1 MPSSRSPFARAL
13 AHTVLPIAMLASM
26 PALAAT
32 TVVDVGP
39 AATTRDVRQVRMR
52 FNDDITALGDDRAG
66 DPAVVTCSDPGLK
79 AVGHWI
85 DTRNWVGEFPRA
97 LPDGVA
103 CTVRPLP
110 LSDLKGQPVAMP
122 APWRFDTGGPQA
134 AIQFLQSPL
143 KPRLALEDPV
153 ALFVPSVPVDPAS
166 LAHLGCNVNGV
177 AQPVSILAGAQAQD
191 VMDRYR
197 NANPR
202 AENHKD
208 RLVARC
214 GSQAWPNDA
223 DVTWVWGKGIRSR
236 DGVAHP
242 YDQTFNLRVRPP
254 LTVAVQCTVMAGTP
268 GCDPR
273 GPVTL
278 DFSEKIMPPA
288 EGDLVLAGGA
298 GRRYLMKPARYG
310 SPDAN
315 WLQSDTVMV
324 EGELL
329 TPVFGKPVADVT
341 GRTVDTVTPKAPP
354 LVVSHLPAYAAM
366 ALQQGVVPWKPGQ
379 QARWALAL
387 RNTEPSVAVR
397 AWHLD
402 GARDRN
408 AILLALHR
416 SAALGGLKTAF
427 DDPRDQAFGRSAAL
441 LDKIGARAA
450 STHVDQ
456 EVAPSGRAL
465 ELAPMKLSG
474 YGTWLVE
481 VDSPRYRARLAADAR
496 AIGERHPGSTASPE
510 WDSARLALVQLTN
523 LRIHARLSDRYA
535 SLVWVTAIDSG
546 APRADTLVDVHDCS
560 GERLFSGRT
569 DAQGRLR
576 IDGPLVPATCRDA
589 SDGLWF
595 VAHHGD
601 DVAVLQHRPGLP
613 RTDAPRQIV
622 HAILDRT
629 LLSPGE
635 TLSLQAVTRLPVAT
649 GYAIPPAQTGKLRIV
664 HASGATVYEAAL
676 AFDARGSALN
686 QWRVPPNARLGT
698 YDYTILGDDGVAL
711 RHGEFQVEAFRLPVF
726 EARLDAR
733 VSGEG
738 KAPVVDLA
746 GSVAFLAGGS
756 AANQPVLVRGRYTAA
771 VDSPVPGYGFAD
783 DSRAP
788 IDPPSFAER
797 RAALDQAGRY
807 HARVDVPLADAPLT
821 LHAEMEFADPNGE
834 TSVQTVNVAVWSRAR
849 KVGVAVR
856 RGPVTDS
863 ADVAVIV
870 VDAANHPI
878 PGQDVTVDAARAH
891 YVRGIDRR
899 GYWSEEPGVR
909 VPVCT
914 VRTDQHGK
922 GQCTVP
928 WTGRTADNWLFRATA
943 PEASSATA
951 VVDPRLFRWSR
962 AASAIALADEREPEA
977 GQPLK
982 LRLKPPF
989 LPATA
994 LLTVEREGVLA
1005 SHELSVTAADEEI
1018 TLPTEPGFA
1027 PGVNLVAQFVPAAGG
1042 AVDEVEPTAQM
1053 EHEDMLDLHFA
1064 RASHQLDVEVTLDHA
1079 TARPG
1084 ETVQAEVRVSR
1095 AGARAAGARVTL
1107 VAVDDALNLLKRNDT
1122 WALMDTFWHGRYIP
1136 MGGARSAL
1144 TWPRSFQFGPIAR
1157 QWPALESQL
1166 RRYDSSTSYQSD
1178 PGTTPDKNLAG
1189 LELVVTGQRAMTVTT
1204 GVTMD
1209 RNRGAAPDED
1219 EDEVVSDEAGR
1230 LPGPGAPR
1238 ADFSSLAMWKAD
1250 VQLDEDGRARVAIP
1264 LPDSLTRWRI
1274 VALAMIGADS
1284 YGIGKATV
1292 QTRKALQVLSGL
1304 PPVVRGGDELDQ
1316 KITLRNDSDRVMTV
1330 RVHAQAPAGT
1340 PAELQRTVT
1349 LPAHQSQ
1356 AVSWR
1361 IRVPTG
1367 IDRIDWRISALAD
1380 EDGERDALLV
1390 TQHVTRMPVTVH
1402 DRMLVRVDRALSLP
1416 VALPKQALPGLSIVA
1431 VQWSGSLGAGAVA
1444 GAQAWMAAY
1453 PYRCMEQMV
1462 SMAVVSGDA
1471 GAWNAAMDK
1480 LPQHLDADGLVE
1492 YFPDT
1497 LGSDILTAYL
1507 FDMAAATGWPLPANE
1522 RERML
1527 TGLRNALARPDP
1539 TPSLHEQNE
1548 LERRLALQAALG
1560 TNLGTARPV
1569 VPEDLDALPTIALL
1583 DWVRYVLATP
1593 DGPLRRDRLD
1603 SAAASLR
1610 NRYDLQGTR
1619 LRWRGDASQ
1628 QRWWMMWTGD
1638 VVAARTALLVQQW
1651 AQADARWQDDL
1662 PRIIQALVDVQVNGH
1677 WNTTVANAWA
1687 VVALRRFAQAAEE
1700 TPVTGTSTAMLATR
1714 SEERSWPNPA
1724 PALFAW
1730 PRHDI
1735 GTALALDHKG
1745 TGAPWATVLVKA
1757 ATRAEQA
1764 IAHGLAIG
1772 KTIAPVA
1779 QRVPGRWSEGDIMRV
1794 TLHIV
1799 SHGDNGWL
1807 AINDPIP
1814 SGATILGKGL
1824 GGESIAA
1831 QLAEQQRRTP
1841 WMARPSFVERGSDR
1855 YRAYYARVGAG
1866 EWDLSYTVRLN
1877 NAGTFQFPATRVEA
1891 MYAPEIFGEAPN
1903 AALDVMR

>member
-1 MPSSRSPFARAL
+1 MPSFRRPLTRAL
-13 AHTVLPIAMLASM
+13 AHVALPIAMLANV
-26 PALAAT
+26 PALATT
-32 TVVDVGP
+32 TVVDAGP
-39 AATTRDVRQVRMR
+39 TATTRDVRQVRMR
-52 FNDDITALGDDRAG
+52 FSDDITALGDDRAG
-66 DPAVVTCSDPGLK
+66 DPAAVTCSDPGLK

-85 DTRNWVGEFPRA
+85 DARNWVGEFPRA

-110 LSDLKGQPVAMP
+110 VSDLKGQPVAMP

-134 AIQFLQSPL
+134 AIQFFRSPL
-143 KPRLALEDPV
+143 KRDRALEEPV
-153 ALFVPSVPVDPAS
+153 ALFVPSAPVDPAS
-166 LAHLGCNVNGV
+166 LSDLACSVNGV
-177 AQPVSILAGAQAQD
+177 AQPVSMLTGAQAQD

-202 AENHKD
+202 AENHPG

-214 GSQAWPNDA
+214 GSRTWPNDA
-223 DVTWVWGKGIRSR
+223 DVTWVWGKNIRSR

-242 YDQTFNLRVRPP
+242 VDQTFHLRVRPP
-254 LTVAVQCTVMAGTP
+254 LTVAVQCTVMAGTS

-273 GPVTL
+273 GPVAL
-278 DFSEKIMPPA
+278 DFSERMVLPA
-288 EGDLVLAGGA
+288 EGDLALAGGA
-298 GRRYLMKPARYG
+298 DRRYLMKPAPYG
-310 SPDAN
+310 ALDAN
-315 WLQSDTVMV
+315 WFQTDALMA

-329 TPVFGKPVADVT
+329 APVFGKPMTDVT
-341 GRTVDTVTPKAPP
+341 GRTLRTVTPKVPP
-354 LVVSHLPAYAAM
+354 LLVSHLPAYAGM
-366 ALQQGVVPWKPGQ
+366 AQQQGVVPWKPGQ

-387 RNTEPSVAVR
+387 RNTESRVAVR

-402 GARDRN
+402 GTRDRN

-416 SAALGGLKTAF
+416 SAALGGLKTAS
-427 DDPRDQAFGRSAAL
+427 DDPRDPAFGRSAAL
-441 LDKIGARAA
+441 LDKIGALAT

-465 ELAPMKLSG
+465 ELAPMNLSG

-481 VDSPRYRARLAADAR
+481 VDSQRYRTRLAADAR
-496 AIGERHPGSTASPE
+496 TIGARYPGFRAPSE

-546 APRADTLVDVHDCS
+546 VPQADTLVDVHDCS
-560 GERLFSGRT
+560 GERLFSGHT

-576 IDGPLVPATCRDA
+576 IDGPLAPATCRDA

-595 VAHHGD
+595 VARHGD
-601 DVAVLQHRPGLP
+601 DVAVLQHRQGLP
-613 RTDAPRQIV
+613 HTDAPRQIV

-635 TLSLQAVTRLPVAT
+635 TLSMQAVARLPGAT
-649 GYAIPPAQTGKLRIV
+649 GYAIPPAQTGKLKIV
-664 HASGATVYEAAL
+664 DASGATVYEAAL

-698 YDYTILGDDGVAL
+698 YDYTILGGDGRGL
-711 RHGEFQVEAFRLPVF
+711 SHGEFQVEAFRLPVF
-726 EARLDAR
+726 EARLNAR
-733 VSGEG
+733 ASGEG
-738 KAPVVDLA
+738 EAPVIDLA

-756 AANQPVLVRGRYTAA
+756 AAYQPILVRGRYTAA
-771 VDSPVPGYGFAD
+771 VDNPVPGYGFAD

-788 IDPPSFAER
+788 IDPPPFAER
-797 RAALDQAGRY
+797 RATLDQAGRY
-807 HARVDVPLADAPLT
+807 RTRVDVPLAGAPLS

-834 TSVQTVNVAVWSRAR
+834 TNVQTVNVAVWPRAR
-849 KVGVAVR
+849 KVGVAAR
-856 RGPVTDS
+856 RGTVTDS
-863 ADVAVIV
+863 ADVSVIV
-870 VDAANHPI
+870 VDAANHPV
-878 PGQDVTVDAARAH
+878 PDQDVTVDAARAH
-891 YVRGIDRR
+891 YVRGIDRN

-922 GQCTVP
+922 GRCTVP
-928 WTGRTADNWLFRATA
+928 WTGRTADNWLFRASA

-962 AASAIALADEREPEA
+962 AAPAIALADEREPEA
-977 GQPLK
+977 GQPVK
-982 LRLKPPF
+982 LRLNPPF

-1005 SHELSVTAADEEI
+1005 SHVLSVTAADEQV
-1018 TLPTEPGFA
+1018 TLASEPGFA
-1027 PGVNLVAQFVPAAGG
+1027 PGVNLVAQFVRAGS
-1042 AVDEVEPTAQM
+1042 ALDEVEPTAQM
-1053 EHEDMLDLHFA
+1053 EHEDTLDLHFA
-1064 RASHQLDVEVTLDHA
+1064 RASHQLNVEVTLDQA

-1095 AGARAAGARVTL
+1095 AGTRTAGARVTL

-1122 WALMDTFWHGRYIP
+1122 WALMDTFWRSRYIP
-1136 MGGARSAL
+1136 MGGARSTL
-1144 TWPRSFQFGPIAR
+1144 TWPRSMLFGPIAR
-1157 QWPALESQL
+1157 QWPALESL
-1166 RRYDSSTSYQSD
+1166 LEGS
-1178 PGTTPDKNLAG
+1178 GTPALA
-1189 LELVVTGQRAMTVTT
+1189 LERPVVAPSASAAAPMPVVVTGQRAMIVTA
-1204 GVTMD
+1204 GITMD
-1209 RNRGAAPDED
+1209 RNRHAAPDED
-1219 EDEVVSDEAGR
+1219 DVVADEAGR
-1230 LPGPGAPR
+1230 LPSPGAPR

-1250 VQLDEDGRARVAIP
+1250 VLLDQDGRARVAIP

-1292 QTRKALQVLSGL
+1292 QTRKELQLLSGL

-1316 KITLRNDSDRVMTV
+1316 KITLLNDSDRAMTV
-1330 RVHAQAPAGT
+1330 RVRAEAPAGA
-1340 PAELQRTVT
+1340 PQQLQRTVT

-1361 IRVPTG
+1361 VRVPMDV
-1367 IDRIDWRISALAD
+1367 DRIDWRISARAD
-1380 EDGERDALLV
+1380 QVDERDALLV
-1390 TQHVTRMPVTVH
+1390 TQRVTAMPVTVR
-1402 DRMLVRVDRALSLP
+1402 DSMLVQVDRARSLP
-1416 VALPKQALPGLSIVA
+1416 VAMPTQALPGLGGVA
-1431 VQWSGSLGAGAVA
+1431 VQWAGSLGAGAVA

-1453 PYRCMEQMV
+1453 PYRCMEQMT
-1462 SMAVVSGDA
+1462 SMAVVSGDI

-1480 LPQHLDADGLVE
+1480 LPSHLDANGLVE

-1497 LGSDILTAYL
+1497 PGSDILTAYL
-1507 FDMAAATGWPLPANE
+1507 FDMAAATGWPLPDDV

-1527 TGLRNALARPDP
+1527 TGLRNALAHPDP
-1539 TPSLHEQNE
+1539 SPWLSEQDQ
-1548 LERRLALQAALG
+1548 LDRRLALQAALG
-1560 TNLGTARPV
+1560 ADLGTAKPV
-1569 VPEDLDALPTIALL
+1569 VPKDLDALPTIALL

-1593 DGPLRRDRLD
+1593 DGPLRRNRLD
-1603 SAAASLR
+1603 SAAASLS

-1619 LRWRGDASQ
+1619 LRWRGDGSQ
-1628 QRWWMMWTGD
+1628 QRWWMMWTAD
-1638 VVAARTALLVQQW
+1638 VTAARTALLVQQW

-1662 PRIIQALVDVQVNGH
+1662 PRIVKALVDVQVNGH

-1687 VVALRRFAQAAEE
+1687 VVALRRFAQTAEA
-1700 TPVTGTSTAMLATR
+1700 TPVTGTSTATLATQ
-1714 SEERSWPNPA
+1714 SVERTWPDPA
-1724 PALFAW
+1724 PALLAW
-1730 PRHDI
+1730 PRD
-1735 GTALALDHKG
+1735 GTGAALALEHKG
-1745 TGAPWATVLVKA
+1745 TGAPWATVQVKA

-1764 IAHGLAIG
+1764 IAHGLAIS

-1807 AINDPIP
+1807 AIDDPIP

-1831 QLAEQQRRTP
+1831 QQADLHGRTP
-1841 WMARPSFVERGSDR
+1841 WTARPSYVERGSDS
-1855 YRAYYARVGAG
+1855 YRAFYARVGAG
-1866 EWDLSYTVRLN
+1866 EWDLSYTMRLN

-1903 AALDVMR
+1903 VALDVTQ